1 MDKHKFCCP
10 KTMLGRTFNYLLI
23 AAFAIAPLSG
33 CAYMTKNGRQQM
45 AYQRYVK
52 KNSGR
57 KMKQQKKFKSPKM
70 PLTPGPSDNQITTE
84 VGGSPQSVH
93 SNEAPLPVTQDPPPD
108 GN

>member
-1 MDKHKFCCP
+1 
-10 KTMLGRTFNYLLI
+10 MLERTFNYLLI
-23 AAFAIAPLSG
+23 AAFAVAPLSG

-70 PLTPGPSDNQITTE
+70 PLTPAPSDNQISTE
-84 VGGSPQSVH
+84 VGGAPQSVR
-93 SNEAPLPVTQDPPPD
+93 SNEARQPLAPEQPPD